1 MKNIQQRHNKII
13 QLHLSGKTQQD
24 IADSIGLTRQRVQQI
39 EKNLGLVRNKDS
51 SIKVYTITCSYS
63 GKKFQTRNKNQKFAT
78 REYFYLSRRKYR
90 TPEELVLMKVR
101 YTVILKANTN
111 SYCTCHPG
119 IGVGW
124 NTDWFFQLPIFLTR
138 WTNSKEPLPS

>member
-90 TPEELVLMKVR
+90 TPEELVLMKEARREKNRKKASWYYHNV
-101 YTVILKANTN
+101 LKKHPDFKEIIRQRNKKYVVSPTN
-111 SYCTCHPG
+111 
-119 IGVGW
+119 
-124 NTDWFFQLPIFLTR
+124 
-138 WTNSKEPLPS
+138 